1 MDSRITVWSG
11 LWWGPILST
20 IVAALAVVFLTVA
33 MGQGREFIPLAA
45 LFGSALALP
54 VTMMLS
60 SWVLFIPWK
69 SRFLFFAGSFA
80 VQSILVI
87 AVMLYVHG
95 YGEVHW
101 AGEFILAPFFV
112 LAGVVG
118 PHVLLASMLWGVT
131 MVGIVLAAR
140 ARVRTSSGQ
149 GENGDLS

>member
-1 MDSRITVWSG
+1 MESRITVWSG
-11 LWWGPILST
+11 LWWGPILSS
-20 IVAALAVVFLTVA
+20 IVAVAAILFLTVT

-45 LFGSALALP
+45 LVASVLALP
-54 VTMMLS
+54 ITMLLS
-60 SWVLFIPWK
+60 SWVLFVSWN
-69 SRFLFFAGSFA
+69 SRLRLFVGSFA

-131 MVGIVLAAR
+131 MIGIVLAAR